1 MRDNRFGYSN
11 KKTFNSLMVL
21 YFSIKKKN
29 KHQTVYPDIAQ
40 MVRAAVC
47 STAGPP
53 FESGCR
59 EKC

>member
-1 MRDNRFGYSN
+1 
-11 KKTFNSLMVL
+11 
-21 YFSIKKKN
+21 
-29 KHQTVYPDIAQ
+29 

-59 EKC
+59 EKVLIREFTFFLNNFFYSKKINKDLI